1 MSQKM
6 GIHEWSY
13 DNDVSPNDLRFKV
26 PWAKAEKAL
35 ASIKVEVELG
45 FDAATAFKE
54 ASAA

>member
-1 MSQKM
+1 
-6 GIHEWSY
+6 
-13 DNDVSPNDLRFKV
+13 V
-26 PWAKAEKAL
+26 PWAKAETAL

>member
-1 MSQKM
+1 M

-13 DNDVSPNDLRFKV
+13 DNEVSNDLRFKV
-26 PWAKAEKAL
+26 PWAKAEVAL